1 MKRQVTKGISDLLCS
16 NDYFIDIRNFESKL
30 SFETKQM
37 DSISVQKRNTQS
49 RRRAIVE
56 LVTEQYEVSV
66 EQLTS
71 LFQTSEVTIRKD
83 LTALESNGLLLRKY
97 GGAVALPQES
107 AELTSPEVSKRKQE
121 IAKAAAGLIRDHNR
135 IVIDSGSTTS
145 GVLTHAQHV
154 RGLVVMTN
162 SMQVANQ
169 ILELEDEPTLLMT
182 GGTWDP
188 QSHSFQGQ
196 LAETMLRSYN
206 FDQAFLGA
214 SGIDVERGSTTFNE
228 LTNLSRVMAQVSQQ
242 VIVLAES
249 EKLQRKIP
257 NLELAWSEIDILIT
271 DSDIDKESEARIV
284 AQNVQVIKV

>member
-1 MKRQVTKGISDLLCS
+1 
-16 NDYFIDIRNFESKL
+16 
-30 SFETKQM
+30 
-37 DSISVQKRNTQS
+37 VQKRNTQS

-56 LVTEQYEVSV
+56 LVNEQKEVSV

-71 LFQTSEVTIRKD
+71 MFQTSEVTIRKD

-97 GGAVALPQES
+97 GGAVSLPKES
-107 AELTSPEVSKRKQE
+107 AELTSQEVSKRKQA
-121 IAKAAAGLIRDHNR
+121 IAKAAAQLIKDHNR

-145 GVLTHAQHV
+145 GVLSHAQHIT
-154 RGLVVMTN
+154 GLVVMSN
-162 SMQVANQ
+162 SIQVANQ
-169 ILELEDEPTLLMT
+169 ILELENEPTLLMT
-182 GGTWDP
+182 GGTWDT

-196 LAETMLRSYN
+196 LAETMLQSYN

-214 SGIDVERGSTTFNE
+214 SGLDVNRGSTTFNE
-228 LTNLSRVMAQVSQQ
+228 LTNLSRVMAKVSQQ

-257 NLELAWSEIDILIT
+257 NLELSWDEIDILIT
-271 DSDIDKESEARIV
+271 DADIDQESEQRIA